1 VLSSRQFGQLSG
13 ELRSK
18 GGFSVNIH
26 TGERPT
32 SGIMVSD
39 LQGERSMPLRGT
51 TGAHIQAY
59 AEENKGKR
67 LRGPNRYLGGWAQR
81 DVRPQ
86 QAVLDRSTRY
96 PDTPLGRSKGY
107 VRMVAN
113 VQKAAYDV
121 GKDSYIQ
128 NPARQG
134 TADVGIEK
142 IMRRMRGENVA

>member
-1 VLSSRQFGQLSG
+1 MLSPRQFGQLSG

-39 LQGERSMPLRGT
+39 LKGERSRPLRGT
-51 TGAHIQAY
+51 TGQHIQEY

-67 LRGPNRYLGGWAQR
+67 LRGQQRYLGGWADR
-81 DVRPQ
+81 DATPH
-86 QAVLDRSTRY
+86 QAVLDRSTRH
-96 PDTPLGRSKGY
+96 PDTPLGRSRGY

-113 VQKAAYDV
+113 FQKSAYDV
-121 GKDSYIQ
+121 GKDSYIN
-128 NPARQG
+128 NPAHMDDPAKRMARIQG
-134 TADVGIEK
+134 KNVG
-142 IMRRMRGENVA
+142 